1 MITMGSRYTH
11 VFSPIRIRGIDFKN
25 RITLAPPSPNLA
37 SSDGLV
43 THDFVDWF
51 RMFARGGVCTLY
63 VGNCSIDIN
72 ECKDEAF
79 QLNLANPNGVLPM
92 TWYADMCKQYACH
105 ASFEINHNGEN
116 TRYETVGHWPYSSS
130 ARISDNE
137 RRAAEMNHREPHPC
151 IEMSIDKIHETV
163 EKYGSA
169 AGQMK
174 RAGMDIVLVHGGHG
188 NLISQFTS
196 PLYNKRT
203 DEYGGDTKGRARFAI
218 EVCDSIRRHCGED
231 FVIEFRIS
239 ADEIAP
245 EGMHFDET
253 LELIGYLKDHID
265 ILHVS
270 AGLHSDFNM
279 AYFNN
284 WCQNYLMDH
293 GFNVHFARDV
303 KKAYPDLLVNTVGS
317 IMNLD
322 YAEEIIANGWA
333 DFVSMCR
340 PLMADPDMPN
350 KYAENRPEDRRPCL
364 RCNTCMNHLMIP
376 KPIYCAINPISAMT
390 GEIKDGIVHKAA
402 KKKKVAIVGGGPG
415 GIQAMQT
422 LLDRG
427 HDVTLYEKSDHLGGN
442 VVGAAVPYFKIDVR
456 DYLKWMRHTAQQCT
470 QRGAKILLNTEA
482 TKEMLDLGNYDAVV
496 LAVGAEP
503 VIPKSIPGINKP
515 HVQWA
520 PDAEEDLSKGGKNI
534 VIVGAGQVG
543 LEAALDFA
551 HDGEEPGK
559 VPARDPK
566 DTIAFGS
573 PLTDPNT
580 SGTKR
585 KITVIEMLAPMASM
599 RRSRGSMD
607 LMKALKDYDVEIKYE
622 TALAEVKDD
631 CVVVKDAKTGELSEI
646 KADTVLLAMG
656 IKPRFDVVDSLRHCA
671 PESNVAIVGDCNN
684 KAGTI
689 SEAVNQ
695 AFQACIHI

>member
-1 MITMGSRYTH
+1 MGSRYSH
-11 VFSPIRIRGIDFKN
+11 VFAPIRIRGIDFKN

-37 SSDGLV
+37 SEDGLV
-43 THDFVDWF
+43 TKDFVDWF

-79 QLNLANPNGVLPM
+79 QLNLNQDRGILPM
-92 TWYADMCKQYACH
+92 TWYADMGKQYACH

-137 RRAAEMNHREPHPC
+137 RRAAQMNNREPHPC
-151 IEMSIDKIHETV
+151 IEMSIDKIHETI
-163 EKYGSA
+163 EKYGAA

-293 GFNVHFARDV
+293 GFNVHYARDI

-317 IMNLD
+317 IMSLD

-333 DFVSMCR
+333 DFVAMCR
-340 PLMADPDMPN
+340 PLMADPDMPR
-350 KYAENRPEDRRPCL
+350 KYAEDRPEDRRPCL
-364 RCNTCMNHLMIP
+364 RCNACCKHLMVP
-376 KPIYCAINPISAMT
+376 KPIFCAVNPMSAMARELT
-390 GEIKDGIVHKAA
+390 DGVVPKAPV
-402 KKKKVAIVGGGPG
+402 KKRVAVVGGGPG
-415 GIQAMQT
+415 GIQALQT

-427 HDVTLYEKSDHLGGN
+427 HDVTLYEMSGELGGN
-442 VVGAAVPYFKIDVR
+442 VVPAVAAPFKEDLR
-456 DYLKWMRHTAQQCT
+456 DYLKWMLHTAKQCEE
-470 QRGAKILLNTEA
+470 RGARILLHTEA
-482 TKEMLDLGNYDAVV
+482 TKELLEAEGYDAVV
-496 LAVGAEP
+496 IAAGATP
-503 VIPKSIPGINKP
+503 VIPRSIPGVDKP
-515 HVQWA
+515 HVAWA
-520 PDAEEDLSKGGKNI
+520 PDAETGKI
-534 VIVGAGQVG
+534 PVGQRVAVVGAGSIGV
-543 LEAALDFA
+543 EAALDFVRA
-551 HDGEEPGK
+551 GKQVTLLEMADAETAFINLHKHDSSGSGEIMKCLRNEGADLRFSTQ
-559 VPARDPK
+559 VLEIRDGGVLCR
-566 DTIAFGS
+566 D
-573 PLTDPNT
+573 LV
-580 SGTKR
+580 SG
-585 KITVIEMLAPMASM
+585 E
-599 RRSRGSMD
+599 
-607 LMKALKDYDVEIKYE
+607 DVEIP
-622 TALAEVKDD
+622 
-631 CVVVKDAKTGELSEI
+631 
-646 KADTVLLAMG
+646 ADTVLMAAGMR
-656 IKPRFDVVDSLRHCA
+656 PRFETVEALRHVC
-671 PESNVAIVGDCNN
+671 PETSVAIVGDCNN
-684 KAGTI
+684 VAGTI
-689 SEAVNQ
+689 CEAVNQ
-695 AFQACIHI
+695 AFQACLHI